1 MVIRLTPQLEA
12 RVEEMLKT
20 GHYSDSEEVIDTAL
34 KLLGKRLQQ
43 IALLDAA
50 FTAAEHQVAEG
61 RTIPYTPQ
69 LMERLKREATEN
81 ARLKK
86 PIDNDLIF

>member
-50 FTAAEHQVAEG
+50 FTSAEQQIDEG
-61 RTIPYTPQ
+61 RTIPHTPQ
-69 LMERLKREATEN
+69 LFERLKREAAEN
-81 ARLKK
+81 SREKK